1 MAAAA
6 EVYGRT
12 LNRAATEHRAP
23 EQMTPPRRRRKREL
37 DELTGVLATAVAAGT
52 PAARDDVSEECKR
65 LLEVV
70 RQKCP
75 GLLDVPAL
83 RPGEVGPEVPLDRE
97 AGASLF
103 RLVARQ
109 IVGVGDAV
117 PAGEGVVVWTQGN
130 DELAVVID
138 KVSLET
144 AEGAIA
150 VDIPVSCDEVG
161 STVVRVRFALGSDAR
176 PAGLIATTDERPFGP
191 PAIIDVWGDA
201 LASFAV
207 ADRAAASTNIADAT
221 GRDCR
226 RRGSHSGRAAG
237 TPKRDRGAHDG
248 APPVRSAAQPS

>member
-191 PAIIDVWGDA
+191 PEIIDVWGEA
-201 LASFAV
+201 LTAFAWQIV
-207 ADRAAASTNIADAT
+207 LTATTKLADAT
-221 GRDCR
+221 GRDSDGAGLIPVGLR
-226 RRGSHSGRAAG
+226 G
-237 TPKRDRGAHDG
+237 TPGGISVLTLARHMFDR
-248 APPVRSAAQPS
+248 RQT